1 MNNLNN
7 DYIYSITQ
15 ANCVINALDNEY
27 KNKIPQN
34 VVNFFNNNS
43 DYSLLNEEFEN
54 GKMTF
59 ENFTDDTLKFL
70 KVIDYYINK

>member
-1 MNNLNN
+1 MRN
-7 DYIYSITQ
+7 DDYTLPITQ
-15 ANCVINALDNEY
+15 ANCVINSLNDEA

-34 VVNFFNNNS
+34 LVNFFNNNS
-43 DYSLLNEEFEN
+43 DMSLLNEDFYN
-54 GKMTF
+54 KNMMF